1 MTNADKVRQMTD
13 EGLLKRLEKIGCAY
27 MPYDR
32 WRAWLGKMRTK
43 TKPRRKNE
51 AGKKKALH

>member
-32 WRAWLGKMRTK
+32 
-43 TKPRRKNE
+43 
-51 AGKKKALH
+51 